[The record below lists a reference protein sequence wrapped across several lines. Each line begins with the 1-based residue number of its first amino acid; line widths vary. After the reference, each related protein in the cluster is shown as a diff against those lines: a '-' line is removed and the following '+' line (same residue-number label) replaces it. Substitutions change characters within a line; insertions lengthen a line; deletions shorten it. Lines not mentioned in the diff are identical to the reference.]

1 MVPDKIYFKNRE
13 VAAYRL
19 IDILPINKMKLEDW
33 TVVSTSYN
41 GYPIAEIIANEL
53 NAKLDIMFSRKIFSP
68 NNDECE
74 IAIVTETEEV
84 VIHEELVKAF
94 DISLDF
100 VFSKSRYIFENELSN
115 SVNKFRRGS
124 KLKNLENKNVL
135 LIDEGLNTS
144 LTMMACIKTAI
155 HLGAKSVSV
164 AIPILPTA
172 SILTIESIAD
182 DLYYVKNLDHFI
194 TIDFYYDELEMLTY
208 DDIKKY
214 REKGRIDVNSV
225 RI

>member
-1 MVPDKIYFKNRE
+1 MTPDKIYFKNRE

-19 IDILPINKMKLEDW
+19 IDILPINKMKLEEW
-33 TVVSTSYN
+33 IVISTSYN
-41 GYPIAEIIANEL
+41 ALPIAKIVANEL
-53 NAKLDIMFSRKIFSP
+53 DAKMDLMFSRKIYAP

-74 IAIVTETEEV
+74 IAIVTESEEV

-94 DISLDF
+94 EISLDF
-100 VFSKSRYIFENELSN
+100 VFSKSRYIYDNELTTC
-115 SVNKFRRGS
+115 VNKFREGK
-124 KLKNLENKNVL
+124 KLEDLENKNVL
-135 LIDEGLNTS
+135 LVDEGLNTS

-172 SILTIESIAD
+172 SIQTIESIAD

-194 TIDFYYDELEMLTY
+194 SIDFYYDELEEITY
-208 DDIKKY
+208 DEIKNY
-214 REKGRIDVNSV
+214 KG
-225 RI
+225 